1 MNMNKLNLKYRLF
14 LLIGVLIFAQASLV
28 YVATTKSS
36 SLLSTLNRQTNI
48 ILPATRDLT
57 VADMMHDGLR
67 ALVFE
72 ALYSQETNNL
82 EVIPDLKKEST
93 EMGAKFATLIKDL
106 QGLDL
111 NPELTKKIT
120 SVQTDVKEYAE
131 TAISLIENLD
141 KNKKEE
147 TKAAQEKFLTLFSKL
162 EKELEDIGENFQEH
176 SKSEGDAGTDIL
188 QGIIFWSALGL
199 ILSLA
204 MSAFVFISTQKSF
217 AEVLVDSEEV
227 GDTLTGLIGSVRDEA
242 NKVREASIEQAAA
255 IQESV
260 SALSEMS
267 SMIAQTSQ
275 NVKMSLDTSQNA
287 LQKTV
292 EGKEIMNRMA
302 HSMTAIQKSNV
313 QLQDLSKVIDDIHS
327 KTTII
332 NDIVFKTQLLSFNA
346 SIEAARAGQHGR
358 GFAVVAEEVGNL
370 AEMSGQ
376 AAKDIELLLGDSQR
390 KVKETLETIQNRVND
405 SNRVSQLALQAFQ
418 EVATNIDEINGQVRS
433 INEATQQQEIG
444 IQQTNIAMKQVD
456 VTSQANTNSSSEAL
470 EQANELKSKSELLAS
485 ANQRLSFLVRG
496 GEYINTDK
504 KMSSTLEKKSS
515 QTSPEKNGKMESLIA
530 KITSQKHK
538 TSLAAPPSNENEI
551 TADDPDFK
559 KMAS

>member
-1 MNMNKLNLKYRLF
+1 MNKLNLKYRLF
-14 LLIGVLIFAQASLV
+14 LLIGILIFAQASLI
-28 YVATTKSS
+28 YVATTKSKA
-36 SLLSTLNRQTNI
+36 LLTTLNQETNV

-67 ALVFE
+67 AMVFE
-72 ALYSQETNNL
+72 ALYNQETNTIESL
-82 EVIPDLKKEST
+82 PELKKESAVKG
-93 EMGAKFATLIKDL
+93 EKFVSLIKDL
-106 QGLDL
+106 QSL
-111 NPELTKKIT
+111 NLSPELEKKIS
-120 SVQTDVKEYAE
+120 SVQGDVKEYAD

-147 TKAAQEKFLTLFSKL
+147 TKVAQEKFLTLFAKL
-162 EKELEDIGENFQEH
+162 EKELEDIGESFQEH
-176 SKSEGDAGTDIL
+176 SKLEGDTGADIL

-204 MSAFVFISTQKSF
+204 MSVYVFISTQKSF
-217 AEVLVDSEEV
+217 TEVLVDSEEV
-227 GDTLTGLIGSVRDEA
+227 GETLTGLIGSVRDEA

-302 HSMTAIQKSNV
+302 HSMSAIQKSNV

-496 GEYINTDK
+496 EKYVITEESQ
-504 KMSSTLEKKSS
+504 SSALEKKPALTSS
-515 QTSPEKNGKMESLIA
+515 EKNSKMESLIA
-530 KITSQKHK
+530 KIATQKHK
-538 TSLAAPPSNENEI
+538 SVLSEPLPVENEI